1 MPTTLSA
8 LDPLTGEVK
17 VRWKETFLTEGL
29 NSKFAGIVP
38 RGIHRGFRLATSAT
52 NLTVTVTADTLGGD
66 HVAQYLT
73 TAGQAL
79 TLRRVGGNFSLLLA
93 ASSTLVIALYAT
105 YSTYATT
112 TAEVRSYTLAEFN
125 ALSLSARTELVV
137 LGTVTTPGSGVIP
150 AASITHDRRV
160 NAWAERGP
168 EASDWQ
174 PLLMDSTFDLSEL
187 GAISPAWFASAGA
200 NATWAT
206 INTDPAGERAL
217 QYTSGSAST
226 LSNIALAQAL
236 HTPVEAG
243 QDLYCRVSV
252 KNLQSGTGT
261 VTLKP
266 LFTDSAGA
274 GVTEYDVMT
283 IISAAS
289 GVDSSYVTYEKV
301 FRVPVGA
308 VNLQRMSLAG
318 SMTYAGSFTPSILIK
333 DLQVWLSPPA
343 AKSGANI
350 KPASQHV
357 LTTAIRLANLTTI
370 LAATDPVITRYGSG
384 DVQIKRATGTGID
397 PALVLWGQLSLR
409 GQRVVTTDVAL
420 NSDDLVILVDNTAL
434 RTITLPDPLNQPIL
448 IFKALSPLSSLT
460 GNYINLVPFG
470 AELIDGAAGAHAL
483 STNTRA
489 WILISDGTNW
499 HTLSPNTDHLL
510 DGLYGGMWN
519 PVAPILVGGQG
530 FDFAGIEHRITGTM
544 TNDGLI
550 ENNAVI
556 NVNDGLGSIEWKG
569 VTGRPLLGSRTIS
582 RSMWHPWADPAKF
595 AIYGSYAETLT
606 LLLTSEFYMN
616 FEPPHGATLTQLS
629 LRFIGAL
636 SGPAVPTSPPQLAVF
651 KTHISTGV
659 VTQLGATA
667 ADPSA
672 GVAANYTVIHII
684 AVTGLAEV
692 IDRESYVYHAVLISP
707 QGGNT
712 ATLAKIYPPL
722 FTCTITQMDDGAS

>member
-38 RGIHRGFRLATSAT
+38 RGIHRGFRLATSGT

-93 ASSTLVIALYAT
+93 ASSTLVVALYAT

-112 TAEVRSYTLAEFN
+112 TAEIRSYTLAEFN

-206 INTDPAGERAL
+206 INTDPVGERAL

-266 LFTDSAGA
+266 LFTDAAGA

-289 GVDSSYVTYEKV
+289 GVDPSYVTYEKV
-301 FRVPVGA
+301 FRVPTGA

-333 DLQVWLSPPA
+333 DLQVWLSPPTVR
-343 AKSGANI
+343 SGANT

-370 LAATDPVITRYGSG
+370 LSATDPVITRYGAG
-384 DVQIKRATGTGID
+384 DVQIKRATGSGID

-409 GQRVVTTDVAL
+409 GQRVVTSDVAL
-420 NSDDLVILVDNTAL
+420 DSDDIVIFVDNTAI
-434 RTITLPDPLNQPIL
+434 RTITLPNPADKSLL
-448 IFKALSPLSSLT
+448 FFKALSPAGG
-460 GNYINLVPFG
+460 GNYITLLPFG
-470 AELIDGAAGAHAL
+470 AELIEGEVLYTLANDT
-483 STNTRA
+483 SS

-499 HTLSPNTDHLL
+499 RTLNPNTDHLL
-510 DGLYGGMWN
+510 DGRYGGTWT
-519 PVAPILVGGQG
+519 PSGSVLVGGQG
-530 FDFAGIEHRITGTM
+530 FDFAGIEHRISGTM
-544 TNDGLI
+544 TNDGVF
-550 ENNAVI
+550 ENDAVI

-569 VTGRPLLGSRTIS
+569 TTGRPLLGSRTIS
-582 RSMWHPWADPAKF
+582 RAMWHPWADPAKF

-636 SGPAVPTSPPQLAVF
+636 SGPTVPTSPPQLAVF